1 MINDLLSSNETT
13 PSVKVSNRLS
23 SIIQF
28 PEYSVL
34 DNVLVGKIVDEVFAQ
49 ITDDRI
55 NTKHIIYEDISST
68 KNTQKQYERIIAA
81 CEQELRNKNISNER
95 RNEILD
101 CMIRMAESS
110 DYAIRQSREFQH
122 EQLDHLRKKS
132 WIIAGTCLFL
142 FCGTIFLKVTI

>member
-1 MINDLLSSNETT
+1 MID
-13 PSVKVSNRLS
+13 NRIKKIRAEIERRMKGHCP
-23 SIIQF
+23 IICS
-28 PEYSVL
+28 Y
-34 DNVLVGKIVDEVFAQ
+34 
-49 ITDDRI
+49 
-55 NTKHIIYEDISST
+55 IIYEDISST

-81 CEQELRNKNISNER
+81 CEQELRNKNISDER
-95 RNEILD
+95 RNEIID